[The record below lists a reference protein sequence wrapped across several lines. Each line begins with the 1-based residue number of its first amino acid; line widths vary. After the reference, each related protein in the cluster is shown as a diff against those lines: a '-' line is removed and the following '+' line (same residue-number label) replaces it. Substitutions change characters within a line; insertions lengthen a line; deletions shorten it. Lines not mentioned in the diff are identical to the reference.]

1 MEKLNYYGKMLFKSA
16 KIIGGL
22 FFLISYVSL
31 AFAGSYEIKKVDYD
45 VLPENT
51 KVFVEI
57 SSEVG
62 YTATELVSDL
72 TLSSHPK
79 LKVIFYPAKLIFPQ
93 KEIKLKENEFIQHI
107 RLNQETLNSVNMV
120 LDLTN
125 KEYTYNIYPD
135 GPSRMVIDLKSPEKD
150 TIADLLRGENTP
162 LIPEKKKARR
172 IILDPGHGGKDPG
185 AIGSAGLKEKEVTLK
200 VADDLAKLLKK
211 ESGVEVYLTRE
222 KDQFISLDRRVELA
236 NQWKGDIFISIHAN
250 AGFNKV
256 AHGVETFFNSK
267 HPYGEGATEV
277 AKRENKEL
285 SDNISPEAEMIL
297 WDMLQTRY
305 RQESNELSHIV
316 QKRLSEATGLE
327 DRGTKSAGFYV
338 LRGVAM
344 PAILVEIGFISNP
357 VEERKLKNEDFRKK
371 IVQGIFKGIKE
382 YMERV
387 IE

>member
-1 MEKLNYYGKMLFKSA
+1 MNYYGKMLFKSA

-22 FFLISYVSL
+22 FFLISCVSL
-31 AFAGSYEIKKVDYD
+31 AFADSYEIKKVDYE
-45 VLPENT
+45 VLPGSA
-51 KVFVEI
+51 KVFMEV

-62 YTATELVSDL
+62 YTAAELVSDL
-72 TLSSHPK
+72 TPSSHPK
-79 LKVIFYPAKLIFPQ
+79 LKVVFYPANLTFPQ
-93 KEIKLKENEFIQHI
+93 KEIKLKENEFIQQI
-107 RLNQETLNSVNMV
+107 RLNQETPNSVNMV
-120 LDLTN
+120 LDLTD

-150 TIADLLRGENTP
+150 IIADLLKGESTP
-162 LIPEKKKARR
+162 LIPEKKKVWR

-185 AIGSAGLKEKEVTLK
+185 AIGPAELKEKEVTLE
-200 VADDLAKLLKK
+200 VADGLAKLLKK

-222 KDQFISLDRRVELA
+222 KDEFISLDRRTELA
-236 NQWKGDIFISIHAN
+236 NQWKGDLFISIHAN

-267 HPYGEGATEV
+267 YPYGEGAV
-277 AKRENKEL
+277 AVAERENKEL
-285 SDNISPEAEMIL
+285 SDDISPEAEMIL

-316 QKRLSEATGLE
+316 QKKLSEATGLE

-371 IVQGIFKGIKE
+371 IVQGIFEGIKE

>member
-1 MEKLNYYGKMLFKSA
+1 MEKLNYYGKMLFKSV

-22 FFLISYVSL
+22 FFLISCVSL
-31 AFAGSYEIKKVDYD
+31 AFAGSYEIKKVDYEA
-45 VLPENT
+45 LPGST

-62 YTATELVSDL
+62 YVATELVSDL
-72 TLSSHPK
+72 TPSSHPK
-79 LKVIFYPAKLIFPQ
+79 LKVVFYPAELTFPQ
-93 KEIKLKENEFIQHI
+93 REIKLKENEFIEQV

-120 LDLTN
+120 LDLTD

-135 GPSRMVIDLKSPEKD
+135 GPSRMVIDLKSPGKD
-150 TIADLLRGENTP
+150 IIADLLRGESSP
-162 LIPEKKKARR
+162 SIPEKKKVWR
-172 IILDPGHGGKDPG
+172 IILDAGHGGKDPG

-200 VADDLAKLLKK
+200 VAEELTKLLKK

-222 KDQFISLDRRVELA
+222 KDQYVSLDRRAELA
-236 NQWKGDIFISIHAN
+236 NQWEGDLFISIHAN

-267 HPYGEGATEV
+267 HPYGEGAIEV

-285 SDNISPEAEMIL
+285 SNGISPEAEMIL

-305 RQESNELSHIV
+305 REESNEFSHIV

-357 VEERKLKNEDFRKK
+357 VEERKLKNENFRKK
-371 IVQGIFKGIKE
+371 IAQGIFEGIKE